1 MQQCNIYLYHKKK
14 ERQKKCSSQLIIA
27 GLKMHFKKMKNKFF
41 QKLWKYISKIPP
53 TFIFTYLCRT
63 YFPLECIWRDIVYSV
78 IKVATN
84 RTCTNF
90 CVLSVSESTYL
101 RIWNQHSRSMW
112 PLNIQLEEK
121 KVFWIVQLRN
131 PQLNRIKK
139 CNAFLSSLWENEI
152 CNKQKEI

>member
-1 MQQCNIYLYHKKK
+1 MQQCNIYLYSKKK
-14 ERQKKCSSQLIIA
+14 ERQQNYSFQLIIA

-53 TFIFTYLCRT
+53 TFVFTYLCRT
-63 YFPLECIWRDIVYSV
+63 YFPLECIWRGIVYSV

-101 RIWNQHSRSMW
+101 RTWNQHFISMW

-121 KVFWIVQLRN
+121 KEFWIIQLRN
-131 PQLNRIKK
+131 PQLNRIQKS
-139 CNAFLSSLWENEI
+139 NAFFSSLCEKKFAIN
-152 CNKQKEI
+152 NKKI